1 MYRVKAARKR
11 RFPST
16 LSVVLLFVAL
26 PGLGAL
32 DWAETLD
39 AGVALAARRSEPLLV
54 IVEGPQ
60 WCLQCADAVL
70 QMERLAGRLA
80 DIVAVRVADDAAIVE
95 RFAIRRLPTMI
106 VLDSDGVEIHR
117 WLYRQNE
124 AALIDFVTRSKDAAP
139 GQVVQVGA
147 TRLHRGAAGV
157 WHLPEPYPVG
167 PFREYDQDETFW
179 YLRHEN
185 ATILAV
191 AKDASAV
198 WSWDHGAETWQV
210 PE

>member
-1 MYRVKAARKR
+1 MYSVKAAKKR
-11 RFPST
+11 RFPNT

-39 AGVALAARRSEPLLV
+39 AGVALAARRSGPLLV
-54 IVEGPQ
+54 VVEGPR
-60 WCLQCADAVL
+60 WCLQCADAVA
-70 QMERLAGRLA
+70 QMERLADRLT
-80 DIVAVRVADDAAIVE
+80 DTVAVRVADDAAIVE

-106 VLDSDGVEIHR
+106 VLDAGGVEIGR
-117 WLYRQNE
+117 WLYRRNE

-147 TRLHRGAAGV
+147 TRLQRAAAGV

-185 ATILAV
+185 AMILAV

-198 WSWDHGAETWQV
+198 WSWDHGAETWHV

>member
-1 MYRVKAARKR
+1 M
-11 RFPST
+11 
-16 LSVVLLFVAL
+16 L

-54 IVEGPQ
+54 VVEGPQ
-60 WCLQCADAVL
+60 WCLQCADAVV

-106 VLDSDGVEIHR
+106 VLDPGGVEIGR
-117 WLYRQNE
+117 WLYRRDG
-124 AALIDFVTRSKDAAP
+124 AALIDFVARSKDSVP
-139 GQVVQVGA
+139 GQIVRIGA
-147 TRLHRGAAGV
+147 TRLHRNAAGV

-167 PFREYDQDETFW
+167 IFREYDQDETFW

-198 WSWDHGAETWQV
+198 WSWDHGAETWRV